1 MLENSTDGGYI
12 LDMQNTSKVTGF
24 IQGAFYPVMGALLA
38 YVSANLGA
46 SGLVSSGTA
55 VIICGILSVIE
66 NAIQAKTGNA
76 LFGLA
81 N

>member
-1 MLENSTDGGYI
+1 MLESTDGGVI
-12 LDMQNTSKVTGF
+12 LRSMNTSKITGF
-24 IQGAFYPVMGALLA
+24 VQGAFYPVVGALLL
-38 YVSANLGA
+38 YVSQNLGA